1 MPLWVSETTR
11 GRNGWGG
18 REEEGR
24 DCSSGDLIKCG
35 ASVQNRR
42 KSGEIQTFSFRP
54 GWQTEQVES
63 SGRHRLT
70 DPPTFT
76 PGYTLRT
83 DRACF
88 FFFFLNI
95 IHVCIST
102 VYVFFLLLY
111 YKIPWWPVQKETEGG
126 KEGREGGLLSNL
138 TYSRNQWWEKRR
150 GAQCL
155 DLSIGRST
163 LCQINPSQIGR
174 KRQEGGR
181 AEGWGRARTSARSLC
196 YSVGSSSRGQLVCL
210 LAGLL
215 SVCNLLVLLPSS
227 LPGWS
232 DRSTEVWLAR
242 VAPNR
247 RTDGFALSDE
257 GRQRQIQHG
266 DVTEMC
272 FMFQIHFWSK
282 VWSWC
287 YIYFTVSCAQPK
299 TC

>member
-1 MPLWVSETTR
+1 MWGECSKPQKIRRDSDIQLQARLANRTGRIQWETQTDWPAHVYPRLHSE
-11 GRNGWGG
+11 
-18 REEEGR
+18 
-24 DCSSGDLIKCG
+24 
-35 ASVQNRR
+35 NRP
-42 KSGEIQTFSFRP
+42 SMF
-54 GWQTEQVES
+54 
-63 SGRHRLT
+63 L
-70 DPPTFT
+70 
-76 PGYTLRT
+76 
-83 DRACF
+83 F
-88 FFFFLNI
+88 FFFKYNTCMYKY
-95 IHVCIST
+95 CICI
-102 VYVFFLLLY
+102 FFIVILQDSLMASA
-111 YKIPWWPVQKETEGG
+111 ERNRGG

-181 AEGWGRARTSARSLC
+181 AEGWGRARRSARSLC

-247 RTDGFALSDE
+247 RTDGFALSGE

>member
-1 MPLWVSETTR
+1 MWGECSKPQKIRRDSDIQLQARLANRTGRIQWETQTDWPAHVYPPLHSE
-11 GRNGWGG
+11 
-18 REEEGR
+18 
-24 DCSSGDLIKCG
+24 
-35 ASVQNRR
+35 NRP
-42 KSGEIQTFSFRP
+42 SMF
-54 GWQTEQVES
+54 
-63 SGRHRLT
+63 L
-70 DPPTFT
+70 
-76 PGYTLRT
+76 
-83 DRACF
+83 F
-88 FFFFLNI
+88 FFFKYNTCMYKY
-95 IHVCIST
+95 CICI
-102 VYVFFLLLY
+102 FFIVILQDSLMASA
-111 YKIPWWPVQKETEGG
+111 ERNRGG

-181 AEGWGRARTSARSLC
+181 AEGWGRARRSARSLC

-247 RTDGFALSDE
+247 RTDGFALSGE

-287 YIYFTVSCAQPK
+287 YIYFTVSCAQPT

>member
-1 MPLWVSETTR
+1 MWGECSKPQKIRRDSDIQLQARLANRTGRIQWETQTDWPAHVYPRLHSE
-11 GRNGWGG
+11 
-18 REEEGR
+18 
-24 DCSSGDLIKCG
+24 
-35 ASVQNRR
+35 NRP
-42 KSGEIQTFSFRP
+42 SMF
-54 GWQTEQVES
+54 
-63 SGRHRLT
+63 L
-70 DPPTFT
+70 
-76 PGYTLRT
+76 
-83 DRACF
+83 

-111 YKIPWWPVQKETEGG
+111 YKIPWWPVQKETEGE

-181 AEGWGRARTSARSLC
+181 AEGWGRARRSARSLC

-287 YIYFTVSCAQPK
+287 YIYFTVSCAQPT